1 MSKSVRDH
9 PVSGDEVAEVPA
21 FVWDSYVEELPTTRV
36 GSRGQIHYL
45 TEGAALARHRRLSRI
60 HQALDSEFSLG
71 CNINTYERDH
81 TLGYQE
87 TKEDYVKAV
96 ELFESQGGTILHE
109 FKAVTYAFPDGGPQ
123 FIFYS
128 KDILER
134 CLE

>member
-21 FVWDSYVEELPTTRV
+21 FVWDSYVEELPMTRTS
-36 GSRGQIHYL
+36 SRGQIHYL

-60 HQALDSEFSLG
+60 HHALESEFALG
-71 CNINTYERDH
+71 HHINTYERDH

-87 TKEDYVKAV
+87 TKADYAKAV
-96 ELFESQGGTILHE
+96 ELFERHGGTILHE